1 MMSKPPDQQHVH
13 LTAEELDRFRRN
25 DATAAEVFAWADHLG
40 VCADCTRAV
49 TSDRRIGDLVHAIE
63 SEESAHLDFETLH
76 ALLDPG
82 IHSIDREIAESHL
95 EGCATCRD
103 ELADLRLF
111 AREERRRQPHR
122 WNRWWFAAAA
132 ALALL
137 VTGAILTAR
146 REAPHPVAPARVAT
160 LVIPPLAVE
169 LHAYTRE
176 LRGRERDT
184 SALEPLS
191 PIGRIVVEDR
201 PQFEWTAAGR
211 SRYVV
216 EIFDEQ
222 YRPVA
227 TSPRLTATRW
237 VPPHPLPAD
246 RILTWQVTAFD
257 RVGSITAP
265 RPPSSEARFFI
276 LERDR
281 ARLIRSLEQQ
291 ERPSISLG
299 IAYAESGALAEAQR
313 ELSALI
319 AANRE
324 VETARQLLQQ
334 VQRASP

>member
-1 MMSKPPDQQHVH
+1 MISESVH
-13 LTAEELDRFRRN
+13 LTEQELDRFRRN
-25 DATAAEVFAWADHLG
+25 DAGAAELFAWADHLRS
-40 VCADCTRAV
+40 CADCTRAA
-49 TSDRRIGDLVHAIE
+49 TIDRRVSDLVRTIDA
-63 SEESAHLDFETLH
+63 EESDHLDFETLH
-76 ALLDPG
+76 ALVDQS
-82 IHSIDREIAESHL
+82 IQSIDREIAESHL

-103 ELADLRLF
+103 ELADLRVF
-111 AREERRRQPHR
+111 ARAEQRPS
-122 WNRWWFAAAA
+122 WNRWWLAAAA
-132 ALALL
+132 VLALV
-137 VTGAILTAR
+137 VTGAIVTSRHEVSRAT
-146 REAPHPVAPARVAT
+146 APARVAT
-160 LVIPPLAVE
+160 LAIPPLAVE

-176 LRGRERDT
+176 LRGRGRDAG
-184 SALEPLS
+184 ALEPLS

-201 PQFEWTAAGR
+201 PLFEWTAAGR

-237 VPPHPLPAD
+237 VPPEPLPAD

-257 RVGSITAP
+257 RSGSITAP
-265 RPPSSEARFFI
+265 RPPLSEARFFI

-281 ARLIRSLEQQ
+281 ARLIRSLEQL
-291 ERPSISLG
+291 ERPSLSLG

-319 AANRE
+319 AADRDP
-324 VETARQLLQQ
+324 ETARQLLLQ

>member
-1 MMSKPPDQQHVH
+1 VATGDQ
-13 LTAEELDRFRRN
+13 
-25 DATAAEVFAWADHLG
+25 
-40 VCADCTRAV
+40 
-49 TSDRRIGDLVHAIE
+49 RIGDLVRTVDAE
-63 SEESAHLDFETLH
+63 GSDHLDFESFN
-76 ALLDPG
+76 ALLDGSTQP
-82 IHSIDREIAESHL
+82 IDRELAESHL
-95 EGCATCRD
+95 EGCSTCRD

-111 AREERRRQPHR
+111 AREEQHRQPHR
-122 WNRWWFAAAA
+122 WNRWWLAAAA

-137 VTGAILTAR
+137 VTGAILTVR
-146 REAPHPVAPARVAT
+146 REAPRPGAPARVAT
-160 LVIPPLAVE
+160 LAIPPMAVE

-176 LRGRERDT
+176 LRGRGRGRGRGRDA

-191 PIGRIVVEDR
+191 PIGRIVLEDR
-201 PQFEWTAAGR
+201 PLFEWTAAGR

-237 VPPHPLPAD
+237 VPSQPLPAD

-257 RVGSITAP
+257 RAGSITAP

-276 LERDR
+276 LQRDR
-281 ARLIRSLEQQ
+281 ARVIRSLEQQ

>member
-1 MMSKPPDQQHVH
+1 MMSESVH
-13 LTAEELDRFRRN
+13 LTEQELDRFRRN
-25 DATAAEVFAWADHLG
+25 DAGAAEIFAWADHLG
-40 VCADCTRAV
+40 ACADCTRAATV
-49 TSDRRIGDLVHAIE
+49 DQRIGDMVRTIDAE
-63 SEESAHLDFETLH
+63 GSAHLDFEPLN
-76 ALLDPG
+76 ALLDGSIQP
-82 IHSIDREIAESHL
+82 IDREIAESHL

-111 AREERRRQPHR
+111 AREERLRQPHR
-122 WNRWWFAAAA
+122 WNRWWLAAAA

-137 VTGAILTAR
+137 VTGAILTVR
-146 REAPHPVAPARVAT
+146 REAPHPVAPVRVAT
-160 LVIPPLAVE
+160 LAIPPLAVE

-176 LRGRERDT
+176 LRGRARDA

-201 PQFEWTAAGR
+201 PLFEWTAIGR

-237 VPPHPLPAD
+237 VPAHPLPAD

-257 RVGSITAP
+257 RAGSITAP

-281 ARLIRSLEQQ
+281 ARVIRSLEQQ

-299 IAYAESGALAEAQR
+299 IAYAESGALAEAQQ

>member
-1 MMSKPPDQQHVH
+1 MSVH
-13 LTAEELDRFRRN
+13 LTEQELDRFRRN
-25 DATAAEVFAWADHLG
+25 DAGADEIFAWADHLG
-40 VCADCTRAV
+40 VCADCARAA
-49 TSDRRIGDLVHAIE
+49 TSDRRIVDLVAMDA
-63 SEESAHLDFETLH
+63 EESAHLDFETLH
-76 ALLDPG
+76 ALLDTG
-82 IHSIDREIAESHL
+82 VHSIDREIAESHL

-111 AREERRRQPHR
+111 AREERRPP
-122 WNRWWFAAAA
+122 WNRWWLVAAA
-132 ALALL
+132 ALALV
-137 VTGAILTAR
+137 VTGAILTVW
-146 REAPHPVAPARVAT
+146 REEPRPVAPARVAT
-160 LVIPPLAVE
+160 LAIPPLAIE

-176 LRGRERDT
+176 LRGRGRDG

-257 RVGSITAP
+257 RAGAITAP

-276 LERDR
+276 LERNR
-281 ARLIRSLEQQ
+281 AQVIRSLERQ
-291 ERPSISLG
+291 ERPSMSLG
-299 IAYAESGALAEAQR
+299 IAYAESGALAEAQQ

-319 AANRE
+319 AANRD

>member
-1 MMSKPPDQQHVH
+1 MSVH
-13 LTAEELDRFRRN
+13 LTEQELDRFRRN
-25 DATAAEVFAWADHLG
+25 DAGADEIFAWADHLG
-40 VCADCTRAV
+40 VCADCTRAA
-49 TSDRRIGDLVHAIE
+49 TSDRRIGELVHAVR
-63 SEESAHLDFETLH
+63 SEESDHLDFETLH
-76 ALLDPG
+76 ALLDTG
-82 IHSIDREIAESHL
+82 VHSIDREIAESHL

-111 AREERRRQPHR
+111 AREERRPS
-122 WNRWWFAAAA
+122 WNRWWLAAAA
-132 ALALL
+132 ALVLV
-137 VTGAILTAR
+137 VTGAILTVW
-146 REAPHPVAPARVAT
+146 REEPRPVAPARVAT
-160 LVIPPLAVE
+160 LAIPPLAVE

-176 LRGRERDT
+176 LRGRGRDG

-222 YRPVA
+222 YRPVT

-257 RVGSITAP
+257 RAGSITAP

-276 LERDR
+276 LERNR
-281 ARLIRSLEQQ
+281 AQVIRSLEQR
-291 ERPSISLG
+291 ERPSMSLG
-299 IAYAESGALAEAQR
+299 IAYAESGALAEAQQ

-319 AANRE
+319 AANRD

>member
-1 MMSKPPDQQHVH
+1 MMSESVH
-13 LTAEELDRFRRN
+13 LTEQELDRFRRN
-25 DATAAEVFAWADHLG
+25 AAGAAEIFAWADHLRA
-40 VCADCTRAV
+40 CADCTRVATV
-49 TSDRRIGDLVHAIE
+49 GQRIGDLVRTVDAE
-63 SEESAHLDFETLH
+63 GSDHLDFELFD
-76 ALLDPG
+76 ALLDGSIQP
-82 IHSIDREIAESHL
+82 IDREITESHL
-95 EGCATCRD
+95 EGCTTCRE

-111 AREERRRQPHR
+111 AREQVPQSDRR
-122 WNRWWFAAAA
+122 NRWWLAAAA

-137 VTGAILTAR
+137 VMGAILTVR
-146 REAPHPVAPARVAT
+146 REAPRPEAPAHVTVLA
-160 LVIPPLAVE
+160 IPPLAVE

-176 LRGRERDT
+176 LRGRGRDA

-201 PQFEWTAAGR
+201 PLFEWTAAGR
-211 SRYVV
+211 SRYMV

-237 VPPHPLPAD
+237 VPPEPLPAD

-257 RVGSITAP
+257 RAGSITAP

-276 LERDR
+276 LERAR
-281 ARLIRSLEQQ
+281 ARVIRSLEQQ